1 MHIKVDED
9 IPPVAAI
16 WLQERGYEASTVVDQ
31 GMGGWQDDP
40 LWQAVQAGQQFLLT
54 ADKGF
59 GDIRLYSPGSHEE
72 EPVFKVAVVPVQD
85 AFVLATAGVV
95 VNCPKRP
102 IQLVEFVD
110 GHGGGA
116 AVYYPAVGLD

>member
-9 IPPVAAI
+9 IPPVASI

-40 LWQAVQAGQQFLLT
+40 LWQAVQADQQFLLT

-59 GDIRLYSPGSHEE
+59 GDIRLYSPGSHAGVLLLRPNEDGIR
-72 EPVFKVAVVPVQD
+72 PVLNLLKMVLAQVDLVQLTGTVAV
-85 AFVLATAGVV
+85 AT
-95 VNCPKRP
+95 PR
-102 IQLVEFVD
+102 
-110 GHGGGA
+110 
-116 AVYYPAVGLD
+116 GLRIRRS